1 LGLLSATSV
10 AWYRVPENRRDA
22 QDETDAHRAR
32 GMR

>member
-1 LGLLSATSV
+1 V